1 MRSVSTD
8 VPQRSQKTQVA
19 SCHSGRVARPLT
31 QDEAR
36 CVEEAGLLTRSAGWW
51 APTRRSM
58 GPVLRLV
65 HREDT
70 EVVMERA
77 AGRATEALA
86 ELERGE
92 S

>member
-1 MRSVSTD
+1 M
-8 VPQRSQKTQVA
+8 
-19 SCHSGRVARPLT
+19 
-31 QDEAR
+31 
-36 CVEEAGLLTRSAGWW
+36 EEAGLLTRSAGWW